1 MTNVWYPVLVMP
13 NGRFPHQ
20 RLAPGQLVCCVVI
33 VVVAMVVVFVV
44 VSSHRFSPS

>member
-1 MTNVWYPVLVMP
+1 MIVMP
-13 NGRFPHQ
+13 TGRLPHQ

-44 VSSHRFSPS
+44 VSSHLFSPS